1 MDQDNI
7 TEEFERMNKELASVQ
22 ASIQRL
28 QKQNGHLNK
37 QISEKTDDVSKQQV
51 QIRSQQA
58 DVQKIGSSL
67 DEMIK
72 DNQRRAEAPDL
83 TQEEYMSQLADRADV
98 EKLDQ
103 LMQATYGRISM
114 LFNQQSMMMLQQ
126 QVTNMK

>member
-51 QIRSQQA
+51 
-58 DVQKIGSSL
+58 
-67 DEMIK
+67 
-72 DNQRRAEAPDL
+72 
-83 TQEEYMSQLADRADV
+83 
-98 EKLDQ
+98 
-103 LMQATYGRISM
+103 
-114 LFNQQSMMMLQQ
+114 
-126 QVTNMK
+126 